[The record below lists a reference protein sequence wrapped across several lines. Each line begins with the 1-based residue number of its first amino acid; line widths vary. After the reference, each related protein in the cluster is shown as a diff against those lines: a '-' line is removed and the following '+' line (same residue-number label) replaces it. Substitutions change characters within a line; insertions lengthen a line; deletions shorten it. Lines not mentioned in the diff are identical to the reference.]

1 MSLQAPAHNIY
12 NVEEAAFL
20 LHLSVVAV
28 RELIKSGELKASL
41 IGRSYLVTRSAID
54 TYLEANAG
62 RRKERNVNP
71 FPVYQKVN
79 GRAVRIS

>member
-12 NVEEAAFL
+12 NVEEAGFL
-20 LHLSVVAV
+20 LHLSVIAV

-41 IGRSYLVTRSAID
+41 IGRSYLITRASID
-54 TYLEANAG
+54 AYLEANAG

-71 FPVYQKVN
+71 LPVYQKIN
-79 GRAVRIS
+79 GKALRVA